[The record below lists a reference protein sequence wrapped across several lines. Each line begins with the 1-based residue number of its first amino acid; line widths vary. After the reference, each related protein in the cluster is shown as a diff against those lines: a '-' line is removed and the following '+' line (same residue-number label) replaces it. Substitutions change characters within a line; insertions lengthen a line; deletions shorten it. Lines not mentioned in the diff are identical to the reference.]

1 MQWTI
6 PPIALLLLGA
16 ILIGAPEANA
26 LVGADVADRTI
37 QRYTVLVASKKG
49 RCSGVVLAQ
58 NIVLTAAHCIQPG
71 EKLLVGGNIG
81 GDDRVP
87 PVMLADVDEIIKHP
101 LYRREDAGSPD
112 LAVLRLAKPLPER
125 FIPAELSPRGFAE
138 GGALIAAGYGKTS
151 AKESAA
157 KPALRMVLLRVT
169 QTFRGW
175 MILSSVSEDPSGG
188 GAGDS
193 GGPVFTYR
201 GMHTLVGLIIG
212 VSEKR
217 TKVLALATHYSWIRE
232 TQEKLK
238 GMMRAQ

>member
-1 MQWTI
+1 
-6 PPIALLLLGA
+6 
-16 ILIGAPEANA
+16 
-26 LVGADVADRTI
+26 
-37 QRYTVLVASKKG
+37 
-49 RCSGVVLAQ
+49 
-58 NIVLTAAHCIQPG
+58 
-71 EKLLVGGNIG
+71 
-81 GDDRVP
+81 
-87 PVMLADVDEIIKHP
+87 MLADVDEIVKHP

-112 LAVLRLAKPLPER
+112 LAVLRLAKPLPDR

-175 MILSSVSEDPSGG
+175 MILSSISEDPSGG

-201 GMHTLVGLIIG
+201 GMHTLVGSHHRRLGEADQGAGAGDALQLDQRDAGEAAGQDERAIAPTSPPPPPPPRG
-212 VSEKR
+212 VNS
-217 TKVLALATHYSWIRE
+217 
-232 TQEKLK
+232 
-238 GMMRAQ
+238 

>member
-6 PPIALLLLGA
+6 PAVLLALLGA
-16 ILIGAPEANA
+16 VIAHVNEASA

-37 QRYTVLVASKKG
+37 ARYTVLVAGKKG

-58 NIVLTAAHCIQPG
+58 NIVLTAAHCILPG
-71 EKLLVGGNIG
+71 ETYRVGGNVSA
-81 GDDRVP
+81 DDRVP
-87 PVMLADVDEIIKHP
+87 PALLADVEEIVKHP

-112 LAVLRLAKPLPER
+112 LAVLRLAKPLPDR
-125 FIPAELSPRGFAE
+125 FIPAELSPRGIAD

-151 AKESAA
+151 LKESAP
-157 KPALRMVLLRVT
+157 KPALRMVLMRVT

-175 MILSSVSEDPSGG
+175 MILSSISEDPSGG
-188 GAGDS
+188 GPGDS

-201 GMHTLVGLIIG
+201 GMHTLAGLIVA

-217 TKVLALATHYSWIRE
+217 TKVLALAAHYSWIRE
-232 TQEKLK
+232 TQEKLQGK
-238 GMMRAQ
+238 LSAR

>member
-1 MQWTI
+1 M
-6 PPIALLLLGA
+6 LVLLGTVIFCA
-16 ILIGAPEANA
+16 DDANA

-71 EKLLVGGNIG
+71 EKLSVGGNAG
-81 GDDRVP
+81 ADDRLP
-87 PVMLADVDEIIKHP
+87 PVMLTDVDEIVPHP

-238 GMMRAQ
+238 GMMSAQ

>member
-1 MQWTI
+1 MPWAILATVM
-6 PPIALLLLGA
+6 ALLGA
-16 ILIGAPEANA
+16 IFAHISDACA

-37 QRYTVLVASKKG
+37 ARYTVLVAGKKG

-58 NIVLTAAHCIQPG
+58 TIVLTAAHCMLPG
-71 EKLLVGGNIG
+71 EKLRVGGNLT

-87 PVMLADVDEIIKHP
+87 PALLTDVEEIVKHP

-112 LAVLRLAKPLPER
+112 LAVLRLAKPLPDR
-125 FIPAELSPRGFAE
+125 FIPAELSPRGIAD
-138 GGALIAAGYGKTS
+138 GDALIAAGYGKTS
-151 AKESAA
+151 MKETAP

-175 MILSSVSEDPSGG
+175 MILSSITEDASGG
-188 GAGDS
+188 GPGDS

-201 GMHTLVGLIIG
+201 GMHTLAGLIIG

-217 TKVLALATHYSWIRE
+217 TKVLALSAHYTWIRE
-232 TQEKLK
+232 TQEKMQGQLSA
-238 GMMRAQ
+238 R